1 MQNARKYLAIALITL
16 TPSLSFATLKKFTN
30 RDCAA
35 LAMPKTVLLVHASW
49 CSHCKAFLPV
59 YELVSDK
66 EKYKD
71 WIFYQM
77 VNDKFVNVCG
87 TAIKGVPVTFKNN
100 MKNNIMG
107 NRTQSALEE
116 FLDSNA

>member
-1 MQNARKYLAIALITL
+1 MKNSTKWLTIVLSILLPTL
-16 TPSLSFATLKKFTN
+16 SSATLRPFTN
-30 RDCAA
+30 VDCAA

-59 YELVSDK
+59 YEQVSNK
-66 EKYKD
+66 EKYRD

-77 VNDKFVNVCG
+77 VNDKFENVCG
-87 TAIKGVPVTFKNN
+87 TAIRGVPVTFKNN
-100 MKNNIMG
+100 MKNNLMG
-107 NRTQSALEE
+107 NRPQSVLEE

>member
-1 MQNARKYLAIALITL
+1 MLIPT
-16 TPSLSFATLKKFTN
+16 LSFATLRHFTS

-35 LAMPKTVLLVHASW
+35 LAMPKTVLLIHASW

-59 YELVSDK
+59 YEQVSDK

-77 VNDKFVNVCG
+77 VNDKFENVCG
-87 TAIKGVPVTFKNN
+87 TAIRGVPVTFKNN

-107 NRTQSALEE
+107 NRSQSALEE

>member
-1 MQNARKYLAIALITL
+1 MKNIIKYLVITL
-16 TPSLSFATLKKFTN
+16 VTLVPALSFATLKPFTSN
-30 RDCAA
+30 DCAA

-59 YELVSDK
+59 YERVSNQ
-66 EKYKD
+66 EKYRD

-77 VNDKFVNVCG
+77 VNDKFENVCG

-100 MKNNIMG
+100 MKNNLLG
-107 NRTQSALEE
+107 NKPLSVLEE

>member
-1 MQNARKYLAIALITL
+1 MLASLLPALT
-16 TPSLSFATLKKFTN
+16 FATLKPFTSN
-30 RDCAA
+30 DCAA

-59 YELVSDK
+59 YEYVSNQ
-66 EKYKD
+66 EKYRD

-77 VNDKFVNVCG
+77 VNDKFATVCG

-100 MKNNIMG
+100 MQSNLLG
-107 NRTQSALEE
+107 NKPRAVLEE
-116 FLDSNA
+116 FLDSNT

>member
-1 MQNARKYLAIALITL
+1 MKNLIKCLVITL
-16 TPSLSFATLKKFTN
+16 VTLIPTLSFATLKAFTKN
-30 RDCAA
+30 DCAA

-59 YELVSDK
+59 YERASNQ
-66 EKYKD
+66 EKYRD

-77 VNDKFVNVCG
+77 ANDKFENVCG
-87 TAIKGVPVTFKNN
+87 SAIRSVPTTFKNN
-100 MKNNIMG
+100 MTNNLIG
-107 NRTQSALEE
+107 NRPLSVLEE